1 MPTSFH
7 HLANIISFLS
17 RDRLLIIV
25 GMENDE
31 KLSKKAHWGGILKNS
46 NEIVNRDLKGFERK
60 G

>member
-1 MPTSFH
+1 M
-7 HLANIISFLS
+7 
-17 RDRLLIIV
+17 V